1 MKIITIEKFIDSLNE
16 DLAWR
21 KREIEYFKTR
31 ANGCKPIAQESL
43 IRSGIALSY
52 AHWEGYI
59 KNSSNKYLAH
69 VFSQRKKYNEL
80 TDNFFGIKLCKE
92 LLPNAKS
99 EKQYLYTSFSET
111 YLQEY
116 SQTPDFSPDNFI
128 DTHSNLTP
136 ELFKEILQIIGIKE
150 PLFSMKY
157 SFINE
162 KILKRRNE
170 IAHGERPMDI
180 TYDDFSDISLTVIE
194 MLDDFKETLIDYALN
209 KKYLKPAQVTE

>member
-116 SQTPDFSPDNFI
+116 SQTPNFSPDNFI

-150 PLFSMKY
+150 PLFSR
-157 SFINE
+157 FHRTE
-162 KILKRRNE
+162 RIL
-170 IAHGERPMDI
+170 
-180 TYDDFSDISLTVIE
+180 
-194 MLDDFKETLIDYALN
+194 
-209 KKYLKPAQVTE
+209 